1 MRTRLP
7 VGLLPVVSV
16 TLALLLVW
24 ELAASLYF
32 DANVAQQFRAG
43 AISGSDPTVPPEMR
57 VVQMKLP
64 LPHLVLAALVDPA
77 NVNQLWL
84 AGLLTLRSALLGFV
98 VGALVGFGLAL
109 IMVQSRVME
118 RSFLPYVIA
127 SQMVPVIALGP
138 IVYSMFKDENVARVL
153 IAAYVT
159 FFPVTVNTLKGLRS
173 VDPNALALMASY
185 AASRWQ
191 VYAKLR
197 IPAAMPYVFQAL
209 KIAATASVIGA
220 IVVELMGA
228 QQGIGVTILRTQYYG
243 PANAYK
249 LWAAIVVASL
259 LGILFFQAVALVERI
274 VLRWQPNFTD
284 ERAMAIA
291 TRAGMRV
298 CGAGRP
304 VASGCRARPVQPARV
319 PAALPGSD
327 RPGRPGPPRR
337 PVARRDRIHRT
348 RSGWR
353 AHPRRVGWFRVR
365 RGPGKRAVP
374 AARRAAE
381 SPPR

>member
-1 MRTRLP
+1 
-7 VGLLPVVSV
+7 LLPVLAV
-16 TLALLLVW
+16 TLGLIAIW
-24 ELAASLYF
+24 EVAAAWYF
-32 DANVAQQFRAG
+32 DANVTEQFRAG
-43 AISGSDPTVPPEMR
+43 AISGADPTVPAEMR

-64 LPHLVLAALVDPA
+64 LPHLVLAALIDPT

-84 AGLLTLRSALLGFV
+84 AGLLTLRSALIGFV
-98 VGALVGFGLAL
+98 VGAVLGFGIAVSM
-109 IMVQSRVME
+109 IQARVVE

-185 AASRWQ
+185 AASRGQ
-191 VYAKLR
+191 VYTKLR

-259 LGILFFQAVALVERI
+259 LGVLFFQAVALAERI
-274 VLRWQPNFTD
+274 VLRWQPEF
-284 ERAMAIA
+284 
-291 TRAGMRV
+291 
-298 CGAGRP
+298 
-304 VASGCRARPVQPARV
+304 
-319 PAALPGSD
+319 
-327 RPGRPGPPRR
+327 
-337 PVARRDRIHRT
+337 HR
-348 RSGWR
+348 
-353 AHPRRVGWFRVR
+353 
-365 RGPGKRAVP
+365 
-374 AARRAAE
+374 
-381 SPPR
+381 

>member
-1 MRTRLP
+1 VIRVSPRSLRLP
-7 VGLLPVVSV
+7 PGILPVFGV
-16 TLALLLVW
+16 TLALVIAW
-24 ELAASLYF
+24 EAAASLYF
-32 DANVAQQFRAG
+32 NANVAEQFRAG
-43 AISGSDPTVPPEMR
+43 AISGADPTVPPEMR

-64 LPHLVLAALVDPA
+64 LPHLVLAALVDPQ

-84 AGLLTLRSALLGFV
+84 AGLLTLRSAVLGFGA
-98 VGALVGFGLAL
+98 GALVGFVLAL
-109 IMVQSRVME
+109 AMVQSKTME

-185 AASRWQ
+185 AASRRQ
-191 VYAKLR
+191 IYLKLR
-197 IPAAMPYVFQAL
+197 VPAAMPFVFQAL

-274 VLRWQPNFTD
+274 VLRWQPEF
-284 ERAMAIA
+284 
-291 TRAGMRV
+291 
-298 CGAGRP
+298 
-304 VASGCRARPVQPARV
+304 
-319 PAALPGSD
+319 
-327 RPGRPGPPRR
+327 RR
-337 PVARRDRIHRT
+337 
-348 RSGWR
+348 
-353 AHPRRVGWFRVR
+353 
-365 RGPGKRAVP
+365 
-374 AARRAAE
+374 
-381 SPPR
+381 

>member
-1 MRTRLP
+1 MQRVTMSAMRMRPRLHLPAGFLP
-7 VGLLPVVSV
+7 VLGVS
-16 TLALLLVW
+16 LALLVVW
-24 ELAASLYF
+24 EIAASLYF
-32 DANVAQQFRAG
+32 DANVAPQFRAG
-43 AISGSDPTVPPEMR
+43 AISGSDPAVPSEMR

-64 LPHLVLAALVDPA
+64 LPHLVLTALVDPD
-77 NVNQLWL
+77 NVIQLWI
-84 AGLLTLRSALLGFV
+84 AGLVTLRSAVVGFV

-109 IMVQSRVME
+109 AMVQSRGLE

-138 IVYSMFKDENVARVL
+138 IVYSMFKDETISRVL

-159 FFPVTVNTLKGLRS
+159 FFPVTISTLKGLRS

-197 IPAAMPYVFQAL
+197 IPSAMPYVFQAL

-259 LGILFFQAVALVERI
+259 LGILFFQAVALAERLM
-274 VLRWQPNFTD
+274 LRWQP
-284 ERAMAIA
+284 E
-291 TRAGMRV
+291 
-298 CGAGRP
+298 
-304 VASGCRARPVQPARV
+304 
-319 PAALPGSD
+319 L
-327 RPGRPGPPRR
+327 
-337 PVARRDRIHRT
+337 HR
-348 RSGWR
+348 
-353 AHPRRVGWFRVR
+353 
-365 RGPGKRAVP
+365 
-374 AARRAAE
+374 
-381 SPPR
+381 

>member
-1 MRTRLP
+1 VRSINTSARW
-7 VGLLPVVSV
+7 LPVVSV
-16 TLALLLVW
+16 SVALVLVW
-24 ELAASLYF
+24 ELAAWLYF
-32 DANVAQQFRAG
+32 DANVAEQFRAG
-43 AISGSDPTVPPEMR
+43 AISGSDPTVPSEMR

-64 LPHLVLAALVDPA
+64 LPHLVFAALIDPD
-77 NVNQLWL
+77 NINQLWL
-84 AGLLTLRSALLGFV
+84 AGLLTLRSALIGFV

-109 IMVQSRVME
+109 FMVQSRLLE

-159 FFPVTVNTLKGLRS
+159 FFPVTVSALKGLRS
-173 VDPNALALMASY
+173 VDPNALSLMASY

-274 VLRWQPNFTD
+274 VLRWQPEF
-284 ERAMAIA
+284 
-291 TRAGMRV
+291 
-298 CGAGRP
+298 
-304 VASGCRARPVQPARV
+304 
-319 PAALPGSD
+319 
-327 RPGRPGPPRR
+327 
-337 PVARRDRIHRT
+337 H
-348 RSGWR
+348 
-353 AHPRRVGWFRVR
+353 
-365 RGPGKRAVP
+365 
-374 AARRAAE
+374 
-381 SPPR
+381 